1 MQRLTRRTLSTLLLS
16 CAGVVVALS
25 CNTPTLPPLPPPAEP
40 RVVQHMGDGEVLLEG
55 TLPVEGA
62 KLLVLNLETN
72 EIRGVFLPNAN
83 RYSLPI
89 SAEPGDFI
97 HLWYSLAGTD
107 SPLARFE
114 IPPRPEPGVV
124 DAAADDPTGDAAGE
138 DAAGATDAAEPAG
151 D

>member
-1 MQRLTRRTLSTLLLS
+1 
-16 CAGVVVALS
+16 
-25 CNTPTLPPLPPPAEP
+25 
-40 RVVQHMGDGEVLLEG
+40 MGDGEVVLEG

-72 EIRGVFLPNAN
+72 DISGVFLPNAN
-83 RYSLPI
+83 SYSLLI
-89 SAEPGDFI
+89 TAEPGDFI

-114 IPPRPEPGVV
+114 IPPRPEPGAV
-124 DAAADDPTGDAAGE
+124 DAGADDSAGDAASV
-138 DAAGATDAAEPAG
+138 DAAGAADAAEPLG